1 MMLYSATCEANTM
14 NAEHQ
19 EEIRDREPSRWETC
33 AILFW
38 GAFGT
43 KTAAERR
50 YIMRS
55 LFAAAV
61 VAAWVG
67 LAFSRKFPPGHWVMI
82 ITLLVVGA
90 LMTYIPW
97 EMSQYLR
104 QLDELAR
111 RMQLE
116 AIAWTYLTGMVVAG
130 WFGVLLPLGHL
141 LLHWSYPRQYLLL
154 SIPFLY
160 FLLEPVRAGW
170 LYYLSR
176 RY

>member
-1 MMLYSATCEANTM
+1 MTT
-14 NAEHQ
+14 EHQ
-19 EEIRDREPSRWETC
+19 EEIREREASRWETC
-33 AILFW
+33 TILFW

-55 LFAAAV
+55 VFAGAV
-61 VAAWVG
+61 LAAWVG
-67 LAFSRKFPPGHWVMI
+67 IAFSRKFPPGRLVI
-82 ITLLVVGA
+82 AITLLVVGA
-90 LMTYIPW
+90 LITYIAW
-97 EMSQYLR
+97 EMSRYLR

-116 AIAWTYLTGMVVAG
+116 AMALTYLTGMVVAG
-130 WFGVLLPLGHL
+130 WLGVLVPLGHV
-141 LLHWSYPRQYLLL
+141 LLHWSYPTQHLLL
-154 SIPFLY
+154 CIPFLY
-160 FLLEPVRAGW
+160 CLLEVVRAGW

>member
-1 MMLYSATCEANTM
+1 M
-14 NAEHQ
+14 NAENQ
-19 EEIRDREPSRWETC
+19 EEIRDQEASRWERC

-43 KTAAERR
+43 KTRAERR

-55 LFAAAV
+55 VFAGAV

-67 LAFSRKFPPGHWVMI
+67 LAFSRKFPPGHSVMI

-90 LMTYIPW
+90 LMTFIAW
-97 EMSQYLR
+97 EMFCYLR

-130 WFGVLLPLGHL
+130 WLGVLMPLCHL
-141 LLHWSYPRQYLLL
+141 QLHWSYPRQYLLL